1 MCDIVLCRMSEDEME
16 AEYVRLLKLARQ
28 RKEAKILSPDD
39 HIAEKSRLS
48 DMREGWI
55 RRREPHPLPCF
66 PLTFG
71 ARVAAAD
78 GQAQEAA
85 KAVVSFAPF
94 LLYCLLTRLPGGVGG
109 PWGGRTC

>member
-39 HIAEKSRLS
+39 YIAEKSRLS

-55 RRREPHPLPCF
+55 RRRVF
-66 PLTFG
+66 
-71 ARVAAAD
+71 D
-78 GQAQEAA
+78 
-85 KAVVSFAPF
+85 VSPT
-94 LLYCLLTRLPGGVGG
+94 LSPVSR
-109 PWGGRTC
+109 